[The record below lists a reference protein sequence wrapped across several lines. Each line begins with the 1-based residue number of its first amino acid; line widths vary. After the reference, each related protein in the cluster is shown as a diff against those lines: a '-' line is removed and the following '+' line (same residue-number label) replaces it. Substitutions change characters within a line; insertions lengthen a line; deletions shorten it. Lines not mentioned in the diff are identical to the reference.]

1 VCSPGIKNLI
11 SHGCD
16 HCVNKTLTV
25 GGLLRTNEFQLSQAS
40 LVREIGLV
48 KQQAPQDLQRRA
60 AGVNL
65 ALEARYVG
73 PE

>member
-1 VCSPGIKNLI
+1 MDAIIALTRRSQSAVCCELMIPPIPGIA
-11 SHGCD
+11 
-16 HCVNKTLTV
+16 V
-25 GGLLRTNEFQLSQAS
+25 G
-40 LVREIGLV
+40 EIGLV

-65 ALEARYVG
+65 ALEARYGG

>member
-1 VCSPGIKNLI
+1 MIPAIPGIA
-11 SHGCD
+11 
-16 HCVNKTLTV
+16 V
-25 GGLLRTNEFQLSQAS
+25 G
-40 LVREIGLV
+40 EIVLV

-65 ALEARYVG
+65 ALEARYGG